1 MQQCFKSL
9 KKVFFTGKTQKIEW
23 RKQQL
28 SQLVLAFSEMESKL
42 AKALAQDLGIDIVYF
57 V

>member
-9 KKVFFTGKTQKIEW
+9 RKAFFTGKTQKVEW